1 MPAEYETVA
10 PDGATYA
17 LFGDETTEVPYALYV
32 VDAKTGKRRLIASA
46 KAPGNEWQ
54 FVLDYASEGIYLAAP
69 GDGMAPPVPGL
80 WLVDPKAGGIR
91 LINSSHVWFKV
102 AGGAAWS
109 IEPWAPGAA
118 SYKVYRLDL
127 RSGQVATWYE
137 TKTAIRPVSPTAEG
151 GLMVAYGEVGS
162 YHLAVLTGP
171 KTYVPLNIPAS
182 FDVSSARLAR
192 PGVWLSQLNGI
203 ALYTKAEGIRIMALS
218 VRDMPGGFGFY
229 YAAGGCW

>member
-1 MPAEYETVA
+1 
-10 PDGATYA
+10 
-17 LFGDETTEVPYALYV
+17 
-32 VDAKTGKRRLIASA
+32 
-46 KAPGNEWQ
+46 
-54 FVLDYASEGIYLAAP
+54 
-69 GDGMAPPVPGL
+69 
-80 WLVDPKAGGIR
+80 
-91 LINSSHVWFKV
+91 
-102 AGGAAWS
+102 
-109 IEPWAPGAA
+109 
-118 SYKVYRLDL
+118 
-127 RSGQVATWYE
+127 
-137 TKTAIRPVSPTAEG
+137 
-151 GLMVAYGEVGS
+151 MVAYGEVGS